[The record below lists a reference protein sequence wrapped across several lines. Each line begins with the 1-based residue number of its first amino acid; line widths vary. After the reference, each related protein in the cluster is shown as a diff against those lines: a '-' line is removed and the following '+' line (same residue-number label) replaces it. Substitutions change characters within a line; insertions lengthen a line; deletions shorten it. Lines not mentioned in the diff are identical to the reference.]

1 MPRKEH
7 NPHSL
12 QDAQKACSARPQRA
26 KKRGGTYQASLEPL
40 ASITCERIDLC
51 CPWAHDV
58 EPLSDA
64 TCLREALRR
73 RQGTPLAGFFSSLTG
88 KRAQMRKPISRI
100 LSREEV
106 ALFAWM
112 IISLGF
118 ELPRTSSGLPEDLD
132 RASRFARHVR
142 HLAAV
147 FLFGLAPGDAYRA
160 GDVATT
166 AVGSYPAVSPLPEP
180 RRPDGIPSRRPSA
193 V

>member
-1 MPRKEH
+1 MHESTVGMPRKEQ

-26 KKRGGTYQASLEPL
+26 KRRGGTYQASLEPL
-40 ASITCERIDLC
+40 ASITCERISSL
-51 CPWAHDV
+51 PPQVPRV

-64 TCLREALRR
+64 R
-73 RQGTPLAGFFSSLTG
+73 TPLAGFFSILTG

-132 RASRFARHVR
+132 RASRFARHVG